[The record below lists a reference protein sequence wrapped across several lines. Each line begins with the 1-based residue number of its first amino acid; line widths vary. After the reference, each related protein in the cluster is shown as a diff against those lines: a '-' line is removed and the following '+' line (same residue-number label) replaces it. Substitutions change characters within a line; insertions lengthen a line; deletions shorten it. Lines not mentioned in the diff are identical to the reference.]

1 MAEAVTPRAQGVG
14 AWRLGVIRALLR
26 RLVVAFITIWFVS
39 AVVFVALNLLPS
51 DPARA
56 ALGAQ
61 ATPDMLSAYRQLMH
75 LDLPPLTRYLQ
86 WATGMLQGD
95 FGISVVSRSPIGP
108 ELAHRFLYT
117 AILGVTSLVLSMVV
131 ALPLAI
137 MSARRAGRFVD
148 IAVSAAAIAI
158 SAVPEFV
165 IAIIVLLIFVAGL
178 HLLPVSSAGISGGD
192 ITGLVLPV
200 ITLTL
205 GAAAYVFRHAR
216 VSVLET
222 MSAPYVRTAV
232 LNGFSP
238 QRILWFHVMP
248 NATVVVVNA
257 VALNAIS
264 LMSGVIVVEN
274 VFGYPGLGQLL
285 VQALNGNDFP
295 KVEAVAVVTAAL
307 LVTINVLADGI
318 VLLLDPRLRSQ
329 SIARR

>member
-1 MAEAVTPRAQGVG
+1 MAEAAMLQARAVR
-14 AWRLGVIRALLR
+14 RLGALGALAG
-26 RLVVAFITIWFVS
+26 RLAVAFLTVWIVS
-39 AVVFVALNLLPS
+39 VVVFVALNLLPV

-61 ATPDMLSAYRQLMH
+61 ATPDMLAAYRQLMH

-86 WATGMLQGD
+86 WAAGMLQGD
-95 FGISVVSRSPIGP
+95 FGVSVVARTPIGP
-108 ELAHRFLYT
+108 ELAQRFVFT
-117 AILGVTSLVLSMVV
+117 AILGVTSLVLSVLI
-131 ALPLAI
+131 ALPLAV
-137 MSARRAGRFVD
+137 MSARRAGRVVD

-165 IAIIVLLIFVAGL
+165 VAIVVLLVFVANL
-178 HLLPVSSAGISGGD
+178 RLLPVSSAGIARGD

-216 VSVLET
+216 VSVIET

-232 LNGFSP
+232 LNGFAP
-238 QRILWFHVMP
+238 NRILWLHVMP
-248 NATVVVVNA
+248 NAAVVVVNA

-264 LMSGVIVVEN
+264 LLSGVIVVEN

-307 LVTINVLADGI
+307 LVTINLLADGV
-318 VLLLDPRLRSQ
+318 VLLLDPRLR
-329 SIARR
+329 RRSVGRR